1 MALAVLDVARD
12 RGKSFP
18 RSLTLADD
26 GRDERRGRNEE
37 RHEDEERGND
47 MGLLDG
53 FLSDTGRGGS
63 AWLSKWK
70 EAGKIVVWLH
80 TKSSPVKVYAHSF
93 IVEDEIKDDETGKK
107 KKILRFPKFVGP
119 DSAEVYDK
127 QFFRNRDHG
136 GPERAPDR
144 DPFLILREW
153 LRVKC
158 EAGELA
164 HDDVV
169 FEWTDHKNSSIIKWT
184 AGELSGLVK
193 TGKRNFNHT
202 LAAKCEYILAVIDD
216 AHPDKGAQIAR
227 ESKLLGDKLRE
238 EIKNQIESDGDDG
251 NPEVNP
257 YAFKW
262 TFDGNASVANMYG
275 VSRFNRAKLTDEIR
289 DALAS
294 DPPDIAKYAEVHPDD
309 MTKIRAA
316 FEAAAQIDLPL
327 DQIFSEDPAV
337 RRAIL
342 RGDVVKSGGTA
353 GRRAPER
360 ERQRETEAEPT
371 PRTRKKVERADDA
384 DEEPAPRTR
393 KRKEEPKPEPKPEP
407 KRIPCDECG
416 HPMLPTE
423 SKCPKCGAE
432 YEVDGDEK
440 PATSKPATQ
449 AKPATSKP
457 KAEPEDDG
465 DDGDEKPSACWSCG
479 STKVKKNADGDDI
492 CGNCGVDLGDDIPF

>member
-1 MALAVLDVARD
+1 
-12 RGKSFP
+12 
-18 RSLTLADD
+18 
-26 GRDERRGRNEE
+26 
-37 RHEDEERGND
+37 

-70 EAGKIVVWLH
+70 DAGKIVVWLH
-80 TKSSPVKVYAHSF
+80 TKTSPVKVYAHSF
-93 IVEDEIKDDETGKK
+93 IIEDEIKDDESGRK

-158 EAGELA
+158 EAGDLA
-164 HDDVV
+164 HDDAV
-169 FEWTDHKNSSIIKWT
+169 FEWTDHKNSAIIKWT

-202 LAAKCEYILAVIDD
+202 LAAKCEYILAVVDD

-251 NPEVNP
+251 NPETNP

-262 TFDGNASVANMYG
+262 TFDGGAAVANMYG
-275 VSRFNRAKLTDEIR
+275 VSRFNRAKLTPEIR
-289 DALAS
+289 DALES

-337 RRAIL
+337 RRAIM

-360 ERQRETEAEPT
+360 ERAKSHDDEPA
-371 PRTRKKVERADDA
+371 PAARTRKVERATETDD
-384 DEEPAPRTR
+384 EPEPAPATRTR
-393 KRKEEPKPEPKPEP
+393 KRKEEPKPEP

-416 HPMLPTE
+416 HMMLPTE

-432 YEVDGDEK
+432 YEVDGDAAPTPE
-440 PATSKPATQ
+440 P
-449 AKPATSKP
+449 AKPAAKP
-457 KAEPEDDG
+457 TTKAAAKPADDDDEPAA
-465 DDGDEKPSACWSCG
+465 KSCWSCG
-479 STKVKKNADGDDI
+479 STKIKKNADGDEV
-492 CGNCGVDLGDDIPF
+492 CANCGVDIGDDIPF

>member
-1 MALAVLDVARD
+1 
-12 RGKSFP
+12 
-18 RSLTLADD
+18 
-26 GRDERRGRNEE
+26 
-37 RHEDEERGND
+37 

-53 FLSDTGRGGS
+53 FLNDTGRGGS

-80 TKSSPVKVYAHSF
+80 PKSSPVKVYAHSF

-119 DSAEVYDK
+119 DSPEVYDK

-158 EAGELA
+158 EANELA

-202 LAAKCEYILAVIDD
+202 LTAKCEYILAVVDD
-216 AHPDKGAQIAR
+216 AHPDKGTQIAR
-227 ESKLLGDKLRE
+227 ESNLLGQRLRE

-251 NPEVNP
+251 NPEINP

-262 TFDGNASVANMYG
+262 TFDGSVAIASMYG

-289 DALAS
+289 EVFAA

-353 GRRAPER
+353 GRRAPA
-360 ERQRETEAEPT
+360 RETKTDDDEPA
-371 PRTRKKVERADDA
+371 PRARKKVERAEPDA
-384 DEEPAPRTR
+384 E
-393 KRKEEPKPEPKPEP
+393 
-407 KRIPCDECG
+407 RIPCDECG

-423 SKCPKCGAE
+423 AKCPKCGAE

-440 PATSKPATQ
+440 PAATSKPAQSKPAATK
-449 AKPATSKP
+449 AKPADDDDDDD
-457 KAEPEDDG
+457 APE
-465 DDGDEKPSACWSCG
+465 KACWSCG
-479 STKVKKNADGDDI
+479 SKNIKKNADGDEI
-492 CGNCGVDLGDDIPF
+492 CGNCGVDIGDDIPFE